1 VKAII
6 RTKTAPKSVSKSRFI
21 VSTPT
26 LSSKKTSVIQGL
38 QFTPGQSSTASSVMS
53 TLRSSALSSAL
64 KSTKSEQSEL
74 DWADKQCAAFAQW
87 LNYMFQPSEDR
98 DHETTLLSLEEEGQS
113 TKSMDRSALR
123 TLILHR
129 RIAQARTKALAIH
142 SGEEMRKAHRIIVS
156 EIGRG
161 RLALRPDRD
170 LFADLTLRD
179 QITSLLLSYSTPWL
193 RLGLEAVFGEPINAE
208 VPNHF
213 SPQKIPTI
221 KSTSRKP
228 SKPPLSRMRQSL
240 KNFLVTRLLSD
251 PSLLMKYTKG
261 LCKVPSGNFEKKYLA
276 ESRMLTLSR
285 LLDLIF
291 FLDKAK
297 MENVLHLVPRLFVKD
312 SKVKSSRDV
321 LVAVCRDFLSQE
333 GDITKHLARIG
344 LKVHYSQQPIDEI
357 DYSID
362 NLAVDIRDGVRL
374 ARMTEILSNRAP
386 KSLLVTLRLP
396 AVSRLQKLHNVGAAL
411 EALHNSG
418 VQGVLQIAAH
428 HIVDGHREMVLKLMW
443 AVVSFRGLRA
453 LMDPSEIQDEIDS
466 VLRSNK
472 TRRTIWQFAESGK
485 KIRDEATRRRV
496 DESDTSDAFIFE
508 SLLLRWCNAICATF
522 GITVL
527 DLSSSFADGIVPC
540 LLVHYYHPGL
550 LPLTDILPTTRHL
563 HMRVSYA
570 DALRNERS
578 NTALALATLAELG
591 GIPQMLPVGDS
602 ENPPEEKSM
611 VLFVT
616 YLCSRLM
623 ESSKEILACILI
635 QSYYRRMKRIGLL
648 KMKMS
653 AASFL
658 WRTWSLRKEI
668 YFRNQRN
675 SFVGPVGIIED
686 FICSHKHMLKFLRHR
701 RVVEEE
707 RHAAVTL
714 IQCITRRW
722 LIRNQILPILYRARS
737 ARIIQSLWRMFAAK
751 QQVNA
756 LLVDRSASITI
767 QRLWRGHLVRDY
779 FIDAYVSVIAIQ
791 ALARGHSARREIETL
806 RFAAIQMQRVWRGF
820 SAALQ
825 YQVSLLDVIA
835 VQSLARRNA
844 AISFRKKCLKATATL
859 QLTFRWFLSIRSLKA
874 RRVETAER
882 ARKETA
888 AMQIQRL
895 IRKAQARRC
904 FKVMLGHAISAKLI
918 QSVWRRKSEQDSYHS
933 TRSKCILLQSIC
945 RGFLAKDQIKALRA
959 CAIVIQA
966 KWRVYLAARSF
977 RQSIT
982 AIVRLQSCARSY
994 LCSTRAMSDKIAI
1007 QIVQCVARRRF
1018 ACGQARVLRHQK
1030 LLSAST
1036 IKIQSSWRCYQA
1048 RSAFA
1053 ILQFSVQ
1060 RVQAFYRGVLVRREM
1075 KALSFFTTVI
1085 QKQWRRYWTKLQ
1097 YQFERLDILRVQSVF
1112 RRRASVV
1119 EVARRVNAIMRIQ
1132 HRARMFLALS
1142 RSASMKEKID
1152 ACVAIQSRWKAF
1164 HASITYMRS
1173 RCAVLRLQ
1181 PVVRGYLGRH
1191 HTARRLE
1198 SVVQIQANWRRFIC
1212 TIDFRL
1218 SIVDVIV
1225 VQSMVR
1231 RYLVKASVVRCHKN
1245 SILLQCFIRSCIAR
1259 GRAGIVRARRVEVAK
1274 EKHVKKNTATVIM
1287 QAYFRGYFV
1296 RKDARA
1302 LGVSATTIQACWRSY
1317 TTLIQFRV
1325 NLVDIIV
1332 IQSLFR
1338 RWRVRKQHLRLN
1350 AAAVL
1355 LQKSVRRFFASA
1367 LVGSLLMAK
1376 DLDQQEH
1383 RSAIS
1388 IQRIA
1393 RGTTAQKSFRRHKA
1407 AKMIQKTWRCY
1418 TIHVDFMLAMI
1429 SSIMIQSAV
1438 RRWRSY
1444 DDFHIARYG
1453 VIQFQAMA
1461 RGAAQ
1466 RRKQSATISGIV
1478 SLQSL
1483 VRGMLVRY
1491 MRRHLDVTAS
1501 IMQKVVRGFLC
1512 RVEIEI
1518 QNFAAVEIQKVWRG
1532 YSANV
1537 DFMVA
1542 AISAIKIQSIVR
1554 QRTARSIAHGLRWA
1568 QVLVKAELLFKEKQV
1583 VKIQRTFR
1591 AHLRLLRTACFV
1603 ATIQRSARK
1612 YLARKKRRHT
1622 MNAIVMVQSH
1632 LRAHL
1637 IRLSRPITTKRV
1649 AERVIQATFR
1659 ARQDP
1664 SMRLG
1669 ERTNAALLV
1678 LQRSKRLSEI
1688 MVATTTL
1695 ETCTRLSR
1703 KCCVAFAEAA
1713 APGILYNL
1721 IRTCNRSLPHI
1732 ELLHYVLQ
1740 TLRNV
1745 ANHPDLVGMVAT
1757 ASSAEI
1763 YMDLVQMFRD
1773 KDTVFTLAIGLLEIV
1788 VHSSMELHEQCAT
1801 KENLKRLKGVHSLCV
1816 RKMTCTSR
1824 VSAVATPGHV
1834 AASKR
1839 SSSSLRNRENVD
1851 RKLGVHVLRGIISR
1865 LEMH

>member
-1 VKAII
+1 M
-6 RTKTAPKSVSKSRFI
+6 

-26 LSSKKTSVIQGL
+26 LSAMKPRVNQGL
-38 QFTPGQSSTASSVMS
+38 QLTPAQSFKAPSVMS
-53 TLRSSALSSAL
+53 TLRSSALSSAS
-64 KSTKSEQSEL
+64 KATIGDQSEL
-74 DWADKQCAAFAQW
+74 DWADKQCVAFAQW
-87 LNYMFQPSEDR
+87 LNYMFQPSEDL

-129 RIAQARTKALAIH
+129 RIAQARTKAVAIH
-142 SGEEMRKAHRIIVS
+142 SGEEMRKAHKAIVS

-221 KSTSRKP
+221 KSASRKLA
-228 SKPPLSRMRQSL
+228 KPLLSRMKQSL
-240 KNFLVTRLLSD
+240 KHFIVTRLLSD

-297 MENVLHLVPRLFVKD
+297 IKNILPLVPRLFVKD

-344 LKVHYSQQPIDEI
+344 LKVYYSQEPIDEI

-362 NLAVDIRDGVRL
+362 NLAIDIRDGVRL

-396 AVSRLQKLHNVGAAL
+396 AISRLQKLHNVGAAL
-411 EALHNSG
+411 EALYNSG

-453 LMDPSEIQDEIDS
+453 LVDPSAIQDEIDN

-472 TRRTIWQFAESGK
+472 TRRTILQFAESSKRNGVEAP
-485 KIRDEATRRRV
+485 RRMGDE
-496 DESDTSDAFIFE
+496 DDTSDAFLFQ
-508 SLLLRWCNAICATF
+508 SLLLRWCNAICSTF

-540 LLVHYYHPGL
+540 LLIHYYHPGL
-550 LPLTDILPTTRHL
+550 LPLTAILHTTRHM
-563 HMRVSYA
+563 HKRISYA
-570 DALRNERS
+570 DALSNERS
-578 NTALALATLAELG
+578 NTALVVSTLADLG

-602 ENPPEEKSM
+602 EHPPEEKSM
-611 VLFVT
+611 LLFVS

-623 ESSKEILACILI
+623 ESSKEILASILI
-635 QSYYRRMKRIGLL
+635 QSFYRRRKRIDLL
-648 KMKMS
+648 KMKMA

-658 WRTWSLRKEI
+658 WRSWSLRKEI

-675 SFVGPVGIIED
+675 LFVGPVGIIED
-686 FICSHKHMLKFLRHR
+686 FICSNKHMIKILRHR
-701 RVVEEE
+701 RIVEKE
-707 RHAAVTL
+707 RRAAVTL
-714 IQCITRRW
+714 MQSITRRW
-722 LIRNQILPILYRARS
+722 LIRNKVLPILCRALS
-737 ARIIQSLWRMFAAK
+737 ARLIQSAWRMYAAK
-751 QQVNA
+751 QQVNT
-756 LLVDRSASITI
+756 LLVERSASTTI
-767 QRLWRGHLVRDY
+767 QRLWRGHLSRDY
-779 FIDAYVSVIAIQ
+779 FVNAYISVIAMQ
-791 ALARGHSARREIETL
+791 ALARGHSARKEIETM

-835 VQSLARRNA
+835 IQSLARRNA
-844 AISFRKKCLKATATL
+844 AISFRKKCLTATTTL
-859 QLTFRWFLSIRSLKA
+859 QSTFRWFLHIRSLKA
-874 RRVETAER
+874 RRIETAER
-882 ARKETA
+882 ARKDLA
-888 AMQIQRL
+888 VMKIQRYL
-895 IRKAQARRC
+895 RMTRARRL
-904 FKVMLGHAISAKLI
+904 FKVMLCHVIAAKRI
-918 QSVWRRKSEQDSYHS
+918 QSVWRSKSAQNLYYS
-933 TRSKCILLQSIC
+933 TRSKSILLQSIC
-945 RGFLAKDQIKALRA
+945 RRFLTTVRFKAQRE

-966 KWRVYLAARSF
+966 KWRAYVAARSF
-977 RQSIT
+977 RQSII
-982 AIVRLQSCARSY
+982 AIVWLQSFARSY
-994 LCSTRAMSDKIAI
+994 LCSTRVKLDMISI
-1007 QIVQCVARRRF
+1007 QIVQCIARRRI
-1018 ACGQARVLRHQK
+1018 ACVQARVLRLKK
-1030 LLSAST
+1030 LLLASA
-1036 IKIQSSWRCYQA
+1036 IKVQSSWRCYQA
-1048 RSAFA
+1048 RSVLA
-1053 ILQFSVQ
+1053 ILQFSAQ
-1060 RVQAFYRGVLVRREM
+1060 RVQALFRGVLVRREM
-1075 KALSFFTTVI
+1075 TALSFFATVI
-1085 QKQWRRYWTKLQ
+1085 QKQWRCYFTKRQ
-1097 YQFERLDILRVQSVF
+1097 YRFDRLDILRVQSVF
-1112 RRRASVV
+1112 RRRASVG
-1119 EVARRVNAIMRIQ
+1119 EAARRVSAIMRIQ
-1132 HRARMFLALS
+1132 HGARMFLAIK
-1142 RSASMKEKID
+1142 RSASFIEQVD

-1164 HASITYMRS
+1164 HASSTYMRS

-1181 PVVRGYLGRH
+1181 TVIRGYLARH
-1191 HTARRLE
+1191 HTAQLLK
-1198 SVVQIQANWRRFIC
+1198 SAVKIQSHWRRFIR
-1212 TIDFRL
+1212 TIAFQL
-1218 SIVDVIV
+1218 SIVDIIV
-1225 VQSMVR
+1225 VQSMIR
-1231 RYLVKASVVRCHKN
+1231 RHLVKASIDRCHKN
-1245 SILLQCFIRSCIAR
+1245 SVLLQCFIRSFIAR
-1259 GRAGIVRARRVEVAK
+1259 RRAGIVRARRIDDAK
-1274 EKHVKKNTATVIM
+1274 AEHAQKSSATAII
-1287 QAYFRGYFV
+1287 QAHFKGYCV
-1296 RKDARA
+1296 RKDISA
-1302 LGVSATTIQACWRSY
+1302 LGVSATKIQACWRSH
-1317 TTLIQFRV
+1317 TALIQFRV
-1325 NLVDIIV
+1325 NLIDIIV
-1332 IQSLFR
+1332 VQSLVR
-1338 RWRVRKQHLRLN
+1338 RWGVRKQRLRLN
-1350 AAAVL
+1350 GAAVL
-1355 LQKSVRRFFASA
+1355 LQTFVRRYFASVF
-1367 LVGSLLMAK
+1367 VGSLLMAK
-1376 DLDQQEH
+1376 DLDQQQH

-1388 IQRIA
+1388 IQRIT
-1393 RGTTAQKSFRRHKA
+1393 RGAIAQKSFRRHKA

-1444 DDFHIARYG
+1444 DDFQIARYG
-1453 VIQFQAMA
+1453 VIKFQAMA

-1466 RRKQSATISGIV
+1466 RRKQSVTISGIV
-1478 SLQSL
+1478 SLQSQ
-1483 VRGMLVRY
+1483 VRGKQVRDKKH
-1491 MRRHLDVTAS
+1491 HLDVTAS
-1501 IMQKVVRGFLC
+1501 LIQKVIRGFLC
-1512 RVEIEI
+1512 RVEVEI
-1518 QNFAAVEIQKVWRG
+1518 RNFAAVEIQKVWRG
-1532 YSANV
+1532 YIANV

-1554 QRTARSIAHGLRWA
+1554 QKTARSVAHSLRRA
-1568 QVLVKAELLFKEKQV
+1568 QLLVKAERLFKEQQAA
-1583 VKIQRTFR
+1583 KIQRTFR
-1591 AHLRLLRTACFV
+1591 AHLHFLRTVCFV
-1603 ATIQRSARK
+1603 VTIQRYARK
-1612 YLARKKRRHT
+1612 YLARKKRRLVIK
-1622 MNAIVMVQSH
+1622 AIVVFQSH
-1632 LRAHL
+1632 SRAHL
-1637 IRLSRPITTKRV
+1637 IRLSRPMKTRRV

-1659 ARQDP
+1659 AQQDP

-1688 MVATTTL
+1688 MVAITTL
-1695 ETCTRLSR
+1695 ETSTRLSR

-1745 ANHPDLVGMVAT
+1745 ANHQDLVDMVAT

-1773 KDTVFTLAIGLLEIV
+1773 KDTVFTLAIGLLEVV
-1788 VHSSMELHEQCAT
+1788 VHSSIELHKQCAT

-1816 RKMTCTSR
+1816 RKMTCTTR
-1824 VSAVATPGHV
+1824 GLAVATPGHV

-1839 SSSSLRNRENVD
+1839 SSSLRSRETVD

-1865 LEMH
+1865 LEMP